1 MVYWQE
7 KVVIEF
13 SWAKIGLTFSP
24 LFLLLSTFGLVWI
37 GLG

>member
-24 LFLLLSTFGLVWI
+24 LFLLFSPPLVWFGLV
-37 GLG
+37 